1 MVAKET
7 RKNGVWCESQHLPSG
22 GVLVLP
28 VPGWRVDFL
37 RLPIVEANAYGVS
50 RASRG
55 RKWTVL
61 QSTMPTATP
70 SQEEIAERVHNGPN
84 IWIAVADGDEERV
97 KLLLEHGGVTPVT
110 GDMVQYTP
118 IHAAASYGRH
128 DLLRLLL
135 RYPGVAKDAV
145 NVRDEDGDTPLFFC
159 EDRPTAELLVTEFGA
174 DPSLQNDEGITV
186 RRLLTQAAQH
196 ADMNEHEELAEYLR
210 SVTGEAAVPRS
221 ELLQRA
227 GEEEEEEPADLG
239 DDADD
244 ADVDDKADQLM
255 EQVQRIME
263 EADAKGEDPTEKL
276 REVLGVSLARQVLEG
291 YEQAQHDAA

>member
-1 MVAKET
+1 
-7 RKNGVWCESQHLPSG
+7 
-22 GVLVLP
+22 
-28 VPGWRVDFL
+28 
-37 RLPIVEANAYGVS
+37 
-50 RASRG
+50 
-55 RKWTVL
+55 
-61 QSTMPTATP
+61 MPTAIP
-70 SQEEIAERVHNGPN
+70 SQEEIAERVRNGSN
-84 IWIAVADGDEERV
+84 IWIAVADGDDERV

-128 DLLRLLL
+128 DLLRFLL
-135 RYPGVAKDAV
+135 RYPGVDKNAV

-174 DPSLQNDEGITV
+174 DARLQNDEGIT
-186 RRLLTQAAQH
+186 AAQH
-196 ADMNEHEELAEYLR
+196 AEMNEHDDLAEYLR

-221 ELLQRA
+221 ELLHRV
-227 GEEEEEEPADLG
+227 GEEEEPTDLG
-239 DDADD
+239 DDVDD
-244 ADVDDKADQLM
+244 ADVDNKTDQVM

>member
-1 MVAKET
+1 M
-7 RKNGVWCESQHLPSG
+7 
-22 GVLVLP
+22 VLP
-28 VPGWRVDFL
+28 APGWRVDFL

-70 SQEEIAERVHNGPN
+70 SQEEFAERVQNGPN

-97 KLLLEHGGVTPVT
+97 KLLLEHSGVTPVT

-174 DPSLQNDEGITV
+174 DASLENDEGITV

-196 ADMNEHEELAEYLR
+196 AEMNEHEELAEYLR

-221 ELLQRA
+221 ELLQRV
-227 GEEEEEEPADLG
+227 GEEEDEAPADLD
-239 DDADD
+239 DDADDDGEGDDD
-244 ADVDDKADQLM
+244 ADVDDKADQIM

-276 REVLGVSLARQVLEG
+276 RELLGVSLARQVLEG